1 MKNQKRRDF
10 FKTFAVMG
18 AGLTLAGCDTKTR
31 SSTGSESEKLSVLEC
46 IQQRRSVR
54 AFRPDPVPE
63 EHIRKILDA
72 ARLAPT
78 SGNQQ
83 PWKFLVIRDRKK
95 LNALKEASLQRILTY
110 YENKGMTSE
119 KIDKQKKRLESHYQN
134 IFQAPVFIVILTDTQ
149 SKYPSYNHHDG
160 PLAVANLMLAARA
173 LGYGTCYFT
182 DSINEEV
189 TMKVLKIPDRYK
201 RVCITPVG
209 IPQEWPQTPPK
220 KKLSEF
226 IVYDELQI

>member
-1 MKNQKRRDF
+1 DFLKN
-10 FKTFAVMG
+10 TAVLG
-18 AGLTLAGCDTKTR
+18 TGLTFGFSSKAR
-31 SSTGSESEKLSVLEC
+31 SLSDTGSEELSVLEC
-46 IQQRRSVR
+46 IHRRRSVR
-54 AFRPDPVPE
+54 AFKSDPVPE
-63 EHIRKILDA
+63 EYILKILDA
-72 ARLAPT
+72 ARMAPT

-95 LNALKEASLQRILTY
+95 LNTLKEASLQRILTY

-119 KIDKQKKRLESHYQN
+119 KIDEQKKRLESHYHN

-182 DSINEEV
+182 DSISEEV
-189 TMKVLKIPDRYK
+189 TMKVLEIPDRYQ
-201 RVCITPVG
+201 RVCVTPIGV
-209 IPQEWPQTPPK
+209 PVEWPQTPPK
-220 KKLSEF
+220 RKLDEF
-226 IVYDELQI
+226 IVYDELKI